1 CKRSTSTC
9 TWMGCCKIDRS
20 RRSLNVEIGVL
31 GVFAFYRL
39 REMELWFASSP
50 PYAARDVQAK
60 DDKNPKARLVGDR
73 RALRHSTPAPVR
85 GSSRLVPPKVW
96 TYPVS
101 PGALCNKRRKTLR
114 FLKSGPTAIW
124 SIFSGQIIRSEV
136 TLVPALPARPKQ
148 CR

>member
-85 GSSRLVPPKVW
+85 GSSRHSCLQKCD
-96 TYPVS
+96 
-101 PGALCNKRRKTLR
+101 LFRFRRAR
-114 FLKSGPTAIW
+114 C
-124 SIFSGQIIRSEV
+124 V
-136 TLVPALPARPKQ
+136 TNDERL
-148 CR
+148 